1 MEEIVRGLKNERDHL
16 EIWGHIIK
24 ENYKR
29 RKFKKHFPS
38 GVTKSWT
45 IMVLM
50 VYKCHSLGV
59 EKRGGDVLRLM
70 TNKLDHFYAPGSLW
84 KEFEKP
90 IPSTTHPLCLI
101 SLKTQ
106 RPKLF
111 SRYIISMGVNQSLN
125 NVIYHKPA
133 LHHVPAPSQSK
144 HTTQHEINL
153 SRRWL
158 KPILTA
164 SRAVKR
170 NYTRSFPFWTAYC
183 FFM

>member
-24 ENYKR
+24 ENYKH

-38 GVTKSWT
+38 GVTNSWT

-84 KEFEKP
+84 KEFEKTNP
-90 IPSTTHPLCLI
+90 QYNSS
-101 SLKTQ
+101 SLFNLAKN
-106 RPKLF
+106 PKAKIVF
-111 SRYIISMGVNQSLN
+111 SLYYFHGC
-125 NVIYHKPA
+125 
-133 LHHVPAPSQSK
+133 QSK
-144 HTTQHEINL
+144 SKQCDLSQTGITSHT
-153 SRRWL
+153 S
-158 KPILTA
+158 
-164 SRAVKR
+164 S
-170 NYTRSFPFWTAYC
+170 
-183 FFM
+183 

>member
-1 MEEIVRGLKNERDHL
+1 
-16 EIWGHIIK
+16 
-24 ENYKR
+24 
-29 RKFKKHFPS
+29 
-38 GVTKSWT
+38 
-45 IMVLM
+45 MVLM
-50 VYKCHSLGV
+50 VDKCHSLGV

-144 HTTQHEINL
+144 HTTQYEINL

-164 SRAVKR
+164 SRAVKKKLHEK
-170 NYTRSFPFWTAYC
+170 FPVLNGVLFFHVNPGLVKAFAPWVPCQWTKSPIT
-183 FFM
+183 MS